1 MCYRREV
8 DLHRRLDGI
17 LQPARMR
24 KHALDMLHH
33 VVDAHQQHF
42 VAPRDIHRGAV
53 LVAAVAVFQQ
63 AVAEFLQRIALL
75 LAQVLQLAQLDARVE
90 QTFPAGKTAARVQ
103 QRTLP
108 AVELACQR
116 GAQF

>member
-1 MCYRREV
+1 
-8 DLHRRLDGI
+8 
-17 LQPARMR
+17 MR